1 MKLNFEWDEEKAR
14 ANLKKHRVSF
24 DEDHREH
31 FHRMPVQDHPGR
43 LTIERP
49 RLRYIASALLNKVT
63 TSVQRRL
70 YRTQFAHTYRQL
82 PKRQPHRSGNFMKKP
97 MARVKELE
105 STDMRIEYDFRKG
118 VRGKHSKAMQAGYTI
133 TIHKADGTTM
143 VKDVMPKEGA
153 VVLEPEIQAYFPD
166 SDSVNRTLRCLIP
179 LLPQKR
185 RARTKKS

>member
-1 MKLNFEWDEEKAR
+1 
-14 ANLKKHRVSF
+14 
-24 DEDHREH
+24 
-31 FHRMPVQDHPGR
+31 
-43 LTIERP
+43 
-49 RLRYIASALLNKVT
+49 
-63 TSVQRRL
+63 
-70 YRTQFAHTYRQL
+70 
-82 PKRQPHRSGNFMKKP
+82 MKKP

-105 STDMRIEYDFRKG
+105 STDMRIEYDLRKG

-143 VKDVMPKEGA
+143 VKDVMPKEGT

-166 SDSVNRTLRCLIP
+166 SYSVNRTLRCLIP